1 MIKLKRR
8 HKNLK
13 QRRKCRGS
21 SKTTSEES
29 VLTLLQ
35 KNWLVAYLE
44 KKKLCIAV
52 FFKTLHDNDI

>member
-1 MIKLKRR
+1 MIKLKKR

-35 KNWLVAYLE
+35 MNWLVAYLD
-44 KKKLCIAV
+44 KKLCIAV
-52 FFKTLHDNDI
+52 LFKTLHDNDI